1 MFEVMKEELE
11 VVISGE
17 VEKLL
22 SKDMSYNEAVDYFR
36 GFIRTVSRKHN
47 VSPVQIIDQVL
58 QYQARY
64 ATRNDVV
71 VEFLNAYRISE
82 IPRRRKGTSQQIKEA
97 SLGKVSLD
105 SSLLNEVVLTQN
117 RARGKTFELMG
128 LALVEYY
135 LRNIENYSGPINISA
150 DRTVFESYDAEGK
163 SAKRRYDLYLSD
175 FKIGVEIKSGRISY
189 HGGIKDQIYKD
200 HYLLKKKFVNDVWW
214 FLYYG
219 ASQRVISEL
228 LKRKI
233 KFIDLGFNDFEET

>member
-1 MFEVMKEELE
+1 MKKELG
-11 VVISGE
+11 VIVSVE

-22 SKDMSYNEAVDYFR
+22 SKDRSYNEAANYFR
-36 GFIRTVSRKHN
+36 GFLHKISQKHN
-47 VSPVQIIDQVL
+47 TSPVQIIDQVL
-58 QYQARY
+58 QYQTQSV
-64 ATRNDVV
+64 TRNNAVI
-71 VEFLNAYRISE
+71 EFLNAYRVSE

-97 SLGKVSLD
+97 SRGKVSLD
-105 SSLLNEVVLTQN
+105 ASSLNEVVLTPN
-117 RARGKTFELMG
+117 RARGKTFELLG

-150 DRTVFESYDAEGK
+150 DKTVFESYDADGRY
-163 SAKRRYDLYLSD
+163 AKRRYDLYLLD

-200 HYLLKKKFVNDVWW
+200 HYLLKKKLINDVWW

-219 ASQRVISEL
+219 ASQSVIREL

-233 KFIDLGFNDFEET
+233 KYIDLGFNDFEQT

>member
-1 MFEVMKEELE
+1 MKKELE
-11 VVISGE
+11 VVVSAEI
-17 VEKLL
+17 EKLL
-22 SKDMSYNEAVDYFR
+22 SKDRSYNEAANYFR
-36 GFIRTVSRKHN
+36 GYLHRISQKHN
-47 VSPVQIIDQVL
+47 ASPVQIIDQVL
-58 QYQARY
+58 QYQNQF
-64 ATRNDVV
+64 ATRNNAVI
-71 VEFLNAYRISE
+71 EFLNAYRISE

-97 SLGKVSLD
+97 SQGKVSLD
-105 SSLLNEVVLTQN
+105 ASSLNEVVLTQN

-163 SAKRRYDLYLSD
+163 SSKRRYDLYLSD

-233 KFIDLGFNDFEET
+233 KFIDLGFNDFEQN

>member
-1 MFEVMKEELE
+1 MKNEIEVA
-11 VVISGE
+11 VSVE

-22 SKDMSYNEAVDYFR
+22 TLDRSYNEAANYFR
-36 GFIRTVSRKHN
+36 GFLHKISQKNKT
-47 VSPVQIIDQVL
+47 SPVKIIDQVL
-58 QYQARY
+58 QYQDQSVP
-64 ATRNDVV
+64 RNTAVI
-71 VEFLNAYRISE
+71 EFLNAYRVSE

-97 SLGKVSLD
+97 SQGKVSLD
-105 SSLLNEVVLTQN
+105 AASLNEVVLTQN

-150 DRTVFESYDAEGK
+150 DRKVFESYDAEGK
-163 SAKRRYDLYLSD
+163 SSKRRYDLYLSD

-233 KFIDLGFNDFEET
+233 KFIDLGFNDFEQN